1 MSRLKSKEWSEQE
14 NKELLE
20 FIREGRKK
28 GLQVRYLCEQFA
40 KRDPQLT
47 REQVRSHYYQL
58 LNTPVEDR
66 ENFKKGPWA
75 PEEDDFLFA
84 TIEEKSK
91 EMNKLEIFE
100 YVGMKLNRNPRAV
113 ASHYYNME
121 KIRKQNEDE
130 ELDKFIYGISRLDI
144 EKIDNIL
151 NKLKEIHKYS
161 NKEKEILK
169 LEMKIENMEK
179 QIEDL
184 TKQINEAN
192 NTIKSYENKFENYKK
207 MYGNSLN
214 AQL

>member
-1 MSRLKSKEWSEQE
+1 M
-14 NKELLE
+14 
-20 FIREGRKK
+20 
-28 GLQVRYLCEQFA
+28 
-40 KRDPQLT
+40 
-47 REQVRSHYYQL
+47 
-58 LNTPVEDR
+58 
-66 ENFKKGPWA
+66 
-75 PEEDDFLFA
+75 
-84 TIEEKSK
+84 
-91 EMNKLEIFE
+91 
-100 YVGMKLNRNPRAV
+100 
-113 ASHYYNME
+113 
-121 KIRKQNEDE
+121 
-130 ELDKFIYGISRLDI
+130 DKFIYGISRLNI

-161 NKEKEILK
+161 DKEKEILK